1 LKGVEF
7 YKKNR
12 NESIKMISKE
22 LRINDPVLTA
32 QVYDLHA
39 GRLSRNGM
47 EDESWM
53 KGAIE
58 FTKKSLAV
66 SKEIPAE
73 QVFDFTF
80 IEKALR

>member
-1 LKGVEF
+1 
-7 YKKNR
+7 
-12 NESIKMISKE
+12 KE
-22 LRINDPVLTA
+22 LRINDPALAA

-39 GRLSRNGM
+39 GRLSRNGK

-58 FTKKSLAV
+58 FTKKSLGIAD
-66 SKEIPAE
+66 KNIPPD
-73 QVFDFTF
+73 QVFDFSF